1 MILIKN
7 ADVYAPEHLGIKD
20 VLICGAQIEAV
31 GEGLEGGSG
40 CRDHRCRGKKAD
52 AGTD

>member
-31 GEGLEGGSG
+31 GEVWKEEAAAGS
-40 CRDHRCRGKKAD
+40 
-52 AGTD
+52 

>member
-20 VLICGAQIEAV
+20 HRLRQWEKVWKEEAAA
-31 GEGLEGGSG
+31 GS
-40 CRDHRCRGKKAD
+40 
-52 AGTD
+52 

>member
-20 VLICGAQIEAV
+20 VLICGAQIDLRRLHY
-31 GEGLEGGSG
+31 G
-40 CRDHRCRGKKAD
+40 RDL
-52 AGTD
+52 

>member
-40 CRDHRCRGKKAD
+40 CRIIDAEGKAD